1 MILRPYQGEAI
12 PLIHDALMR
21 ARCVAYTLPTGGG
34 KTVIFAE
41 IARLCHEAGTEA
53 VIMVHRDTLLQQA
66 SDKLTDINVL
76 HSIIAPKRTDF
87 GDRVKI
93 ASVKTLARRLEQY
106 KFKLYIIDEGHHAIA
121 GSYRKIL
128 DADPDASV
136 LLVTATPLRMDGR
149 GLGEVAQELIVGPTV
164 RQLMDDGYLT
174 EAVSYGASKV
184 VDIARARTT
193 GGDYNVK
200 DIQDI
205 MDRKEITGDAVE
217 HYRRLCPGAPAIAF
231 CATVQHAHDVAT
243 EFRDSGYTSES
254 IDGRMPPSVIR
265 ERLGALRGG
274 GINVLTSC
282 DLISEG
288 FDAPGVV
295 AGILLRQTKS
305 LAVYMQQVGRLLRP
319 DYKKGMPLDTKE
331 QRLAAIAASGKPRA
345 IILDHAGNAFRHGLA
360 DEDREWTLES
370 KKKRPNDALS
380 TKTCPNCFAY
390 CRPWDK
396 VCKTCGKAFVVVAQE
411 RETSYTPGSLAVID
425 PMAMRRFRRKE
436 EAEART
442 YKQLLELARKRGYWP
457 GWAYRRWIER
467 GGKPEDARVTPER
480 PKKLCPSTCGGCT
493 CHTGHAPCSHCERGD
508 GMFLDELK

>member
-1 MILRPYQGEAI
+1 MILREYQGEAI

-21 ARCVAYTLPTGGG
+21 ARCVVYTLPTGGG

-41 IARLCHEAGTEA
+41 IARLCQEAGTDA

-76 HSIIAPKRTDF
+76 HSIIARGRTDF
-87 GDRVKI
+87 GDSVKI
-93 ASVKTLARRLEQY
+93 ASVQTLVRRLDRY
-106 KFKLYIIDEGHHAIA
+106 KFKLYIVDEGHHALA

-128 DADPDASV
+128 DAEPDASI
-136 LLVTATPLRMDGR
+136 LLVTATPMRMDGR
-149 GLGEVAQELIVGPTV
+149 GLGEIAQELIVGPSI
-164 RQLMDDGYLT
+164 RELMNDGYLT
-174 EAVSYGASKV
+174 EAVSYGASNV

-217 HYRRLCPGAPAIAF
+217 HYRRLCSGAPAIAF
-231 CATVQHAHDVAT
+231 CATVKHAEDVAA
-243 EFRDSGYTSES
+243 EFRDAGFRSQS
-254 IDGRMPPSVIR
+254 IDGRMADSVIR
-265 ERLGALRGG
+265 ERLKGLKTGEVQ
-274 GINVLTSC
+274 VLTSC

-319 DYKKGMPLDTKE
+319 FYKPGMPLGTRE
-331 QRLAAIAASGKPRA
+331 ERLAAIAASGKPRA

-370 KKKRPNDALS
+370 KKKRQGEVVAV
-380 TKTCPNCFAY
+380 KACPNCFSY
-390 CRPWDK
+390 CKPWDK
-396 VCKTCGKAFVVVAQE
+396 KCPTCGHVFIVVAQE
-411 RETSYTPGSLAVID
+411 RETSYVPGDLAVLD
-425 PMAMRRFRRKE
+425 PMVLRRFRKKE

-457 GWAYRRWIER
+457 SWAYKKWVSR
-467 GGKPEDARVTPER
+467 GGKPEEAR
-480 PKKLCPSTCGGCT
+480 
-493 CHTGHAPCSHCERGD
+493 
-508 GMFLDELK
+508 

>member
-1 MILRPYQGEAI
+1 MILRPYQGEAV

-21 ARCVAYTLPTGGG
+21 SRCVVYTLPTGGG

-66 SDKLTDINVL
+66 SDKLTDIDVL

-93 ASVKTLARRLEQY
+93 ASVQTLARRLDQY

-149 GLGEVAQELIVGPTV
+149 GLGEIAQELIIGQSP

-205 MDRKEITGDAVE
+205 MDRKEITGDAVD

-231 CATVQHAHDVAT
+231 CATVQHAQDVAA
-243 EFRDSGYTSES
+243 EYRSAGYKFES
-254 IDGRMPPSVIR
+254 IDGKMPASVIR
-265 ERLGALRGG
+265 SRLGALKDKSLH
-274 GINVLTSC
+274 GITSC

-305 LAVYMQQVGRLLRP
+305 LAVYMQQVGRMLRP
-319 DYKKGMPLDTKE
+319 IYAKGMPLNTRE
-331 QRLAAIAASGKPRA
+331 ERLAAIAASVKPRA

-370 KKKRPNDALS
+370 KKKRANDAPS
-380 TKTCPNCFAY
+380 TKSCPNCFSY

-396 VCKTCGKAFVVVAQE
+396 TCKTCGHVFVVVAQE
-411 RETSYTPGSLAVID
+411 RETSYVPGNLAVID
-425 PMAMRRFRRKE
+425 PMTMRRFRRKE
-436 EAEART
+436 ESEART
-442 YKQLLELARKRGYWP
+442 YKQLLELARQRGYWP

-467 GGKPEDARVTPER
+467 GGKPEDAHCRPTPEIR
-480 PKKLCPSTCGGCT
+480 SCPPKCGGCS
-493 CHTGHAPCSHCERGD
+493 CHLGNAPCPHCEGGH
-508 GMFLDELK
+508 GMEYGG

>member
-1 MILRPYQGEAI
+1 
-12 PLIHDALMR
+12 MR
-21 ARCVAYTLPTGGG
+21 SRCVAYTLPTGGG

-66 SDKLTDINVL
+66 SDKLNDINVL

-93 ASVKTLARRLEQY
+93 ASVQTLARRLEQY

-149 GLGEVAQELIVGPTV
+149 GLGEIAQELIVGPTV

-184 VDIARARTT
+184 VNIASARTT

-205 MDRKEITGDAVE
+205 MDRKEITGDAVD

-231 CATVQHAHDVAT
+231 CATVQHAQDVAA
-243 EFRDSGYTSES
+243 EFREAGFRSES
-254 IDGRMPPSVIR
+254 IDGRMPTSVVR
-265 ERLGALRGG
+265 ERLAGLKSGTVQ
-274 GINVLTSC
+274 VLTSC

-319 DYKKGMPLDTKE
+319 FYHPGMPLDTRE
-331 QRLAAIAASGKPRA
+331 QRIAAIAASGKPRA

-370 KKKRPNDALS
+370 KKKRPDSGPGVKA
-380 TKTCPNCFAY
+380 CPMCFSY
-390 CRPWDK
+390 CKPWDK
-396 VCKTCGKAFVVVAQE
+396 SCKVCGHVFVVVAQE
-411 RETSYTPGSLAVID
+411 RETSYTPGELAVID
-425 PMAMRRFRRKE
+425 PRMLSRIRRKE
-436 EAEART
+436 EAQART
-442 YKQLLELARKRGYWP
+442 YKELLELARKRGYWP

-467 GGKPEDARVTPER
+467 GGKPEDAHCRPAPEKR
-480 PKKLCPSTCGGCT
+480 PCPPKCGGCS
-493 CHTGHAPCSHCERGD
+493 CHLGHAPCGHCEAGH
-508 GMFLDELK
+508 GMEIE